1 MLPSIGAGYVIGAIC
16 VMPFADFQPYTI
28 AQIGYL
34 FVNGAIILPVAIG
47 LLSIGP
53 RYLPAA
59 EVSMF
64 TVLEVILAPFL
75 VWLVLGENPGGQSL
89 IGARSSSVQ
98 FLRIPYGD
106 CAKNK
111 IKNFKLRKQTS
122 ISTLNSGFVKPV
134 TISNVELG
142 STLYSE
148 KPDRALPYNP
158 PYGRGL

>member
-1 MLPSIGAGYVIGAIC
+1 MSRYEKLGLKTCCPQSGRGIR
-16 VMPFADFQPYTI
+16 DRYTI

-89 IGARSSSVQ
+89 IGGAIIISAIFAHTLGR
-98 FLRIPYGD
+98 
-106 CAKNK
+106 
-111 IKNFKLRKQTS
+111 LRKEQ
-122 ISTLNSGFVKPV
+122 NK
-134 TISNVELG
+134 EL
-142 STLYSE
+142 
-148 KPDRALPYNP
+148 
-158 PYGRGL
+158 